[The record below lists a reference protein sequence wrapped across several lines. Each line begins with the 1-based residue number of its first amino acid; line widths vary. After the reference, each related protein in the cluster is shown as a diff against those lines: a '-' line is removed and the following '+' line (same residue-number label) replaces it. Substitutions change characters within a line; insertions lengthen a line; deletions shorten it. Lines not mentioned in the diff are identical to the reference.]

1 MKPGTQPLGRV
12 NPRAGFNNYG
22 FLWFSVI
29 SLALLEEN
37 LVLLVSVD
45 RNVVRE
51 RKWKQEKKKKK
62 DKKGWADGV
71 RKGSRM
77 GNGQK
82 KRVQQED
89 FPGGHPLEYYYHP
102 STFNFRVLMGSGA
115 LVLV

>member
-51 RKWKQEKKKKK
+51 RKWKQEKKKRKTKK
-62 DKKGWADGV
+62 VG
-71 RKGSRM
+71 RM
-77 GNGQK
+77 ECARGAAWETGKK

-89 FPGGHPLEYYYHP
+89 FPGGHPLEYYSHP